1 MIDLNAHS
9 DDILSRFKAG
19 EGLTSIARSYS
30 VYEQRIRNLITK
42 LTGETPKRIYSG
54 DPDYFK
60 VIDTHLKAY
69 FLGFI
74 AGDGCVTGVRRTLT
88 ITLNSKDICILEKFC
103 EEIGSARGP
112 YDLGSKNQVRFTHT
126 SAGMADNLSQYG
138 IGPRK
143 SLTMEDFISE
153 VPEQFRN
160 SAILGLFDA
169 DGCISVRDAPY
180 KDHFHRKQAVQIRCT
195 VPVALAVVKESQVD
209 SYHLSMKDAIPNLA
223 ISSLSNVRKFYAF
236 IYKDCPFFLKRK
248 HDKFLPIL
256 DLAQTISSPS
266 VSS

>member
-1 MIDLNAHS
+1 MIDLNTHS

-30 VYEQRIRNLITK
+30 VYEQRVRNLITK
-42 LTGETPKRIYSG
+42 LTGEAPKRAYAG

-88 ITLNSKDICILEKFC
+88 ITLNSKDICVLEKFC
-103 EEIGSARGP
+103 EEIGSTRGP

-126 SAGMADNLSQYG
+126 STGMADNLSQYG

-143 SLTMEDFISE
+143 SLTMEDFISK

-169 DGCISVRDAPY
+169 DGCISVRDVPY
-180 KDHFHRKQAVQIRCT
+180 QDRFHRKQSVQVRCT
-195 VPVALAVVKESQVD
+195 EPVALAIVRESEVD
-209 SYHLSMKDAIPNLA
+209 SYNLSMRDAIPNLA

-236 IYKDCPFFLKRK
+236 IYKDCPFYLKRK